1 MNILYVD
8 LEKHDTDEILLMVE
22 QIKGAFS
29 EDMPL
34 LVIPKDCRFVEDAPY
49 EDLINIKMIVDKA
62 LEEREKEDGISS
74 K

>member
-8 LEKHDTDEILLMVE
+8 LEKHSTEEVLLMVE
-22 QIKGAFS
+22 QIKGAFG

-49 EDLINIKMIVDKA
+49 TDLINIKNIIDAA
-62 LEEREKEDGISS
+62 LEEKERNGISS
-74 K
+74 

>member
-8 LEKHDTDEILLMVE
+8 LEKHELEEILTMLH
-22 QIKGAFS
+22 QIEGAFG

-49 EDLINIKMIVDKA
+49 EDLMSIKMIVDKA
-62 LEEREKEDGISS
+62 LEEKEKNDISS